1 MMDVNERGRLSYF
14 LDERLPLEL
23 ELHESQSDLTITAA
37 D

>member
-1 MMDVNERGRLSYF
+1 MMDVNERVRLSYF

-23 ELHESQSDLTITAA
+23 GLHEPQSELTITAA